1 MVYMDAEVT
10 AQFADPSKAK
20 LFKNLGFETFD
31 ALKAWITT
39 HVIPGIE
46 NRIATLTGRTW
57 TESDVPEAVKQL
69 AHQAGANLLLYLRA
83 NQMGP
88 LITNPQG
95 FNLEVPIVHAFTP
108 EMLAELEH
116 YKEHP
121 AILASSDY
129 KTEHIKETW
138 EES

>member
-10 AQFADPSKAK
+10 IQFADPSKLK
-20 LFKNLGFETFD
+20 LFAELKFASFD
-31 ALKAWITT
+31 EFKTWVAS
-39 HVIPGIE
+39 HVVPGIE
-46 NRIATLTGRTW
+46 DRIAKITGRAWIET
-57 TESDVPEAVKQL
+57 DAPDGLKQL
-69 AHQAGANLLLYLRA
+69 AHQAGANLLLYLRT

-88 LITNPQG
+88 LISTQS
-95 FNLEVPIVHAFTP
+95 FNLGVPIVHAFTP
-108 EMLAELEH
+108 EILAELER

-138 EES
+138 EET